1 MPGWVGPVAAI
12 SLLIIAFSYVA
23 ILLALG
29 SVARRLADQANSISG
44 ELAEF
49 RKELAPTLKYLG
61 DLGREGAD
69 LADLAKAEVREV
81 IDLSRRLRG
90 DLDYGVRRT
99 KRRLADLDALAE
111 VIQEEVEETALTLG
125 TVLHTVRTGSGLLG
139 QVKRVLSPRSRR
151 RR

>member
-49 RKELAPTLKYLG
+49 RKELAPT
-61 DLGREGAD
+61 
-69 LADLAKAEVREV
+69 
-81 IDLSRRLRG
+81 
-90 DLDYGVRRT
+90 
-99 KRRLADLDALAE
+99 
-111 VIQEEVEETALTLG
+111 
-125 TVLHTVRTGSGLLG
+125 
-139 QVKRVLSPRSRR
+139 P
-151 RR
+151 